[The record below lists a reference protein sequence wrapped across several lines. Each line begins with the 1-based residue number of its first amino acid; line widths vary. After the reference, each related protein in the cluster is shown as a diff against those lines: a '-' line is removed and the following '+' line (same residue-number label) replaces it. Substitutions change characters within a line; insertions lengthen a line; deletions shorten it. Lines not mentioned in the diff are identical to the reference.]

1 MLKLVLTGV
10 WVCAVTLGSV
20 YFSMQYASA
29 PVVSEADADRRA
41 SEDYVPGEIITV
53 PVIKEGAVQGYFLA
67 KLSFSATKEGIA
79 KLHAPLRQVVTD
91 ELYDMLVGSKFVD
104 LADTG
109 SFDLPTFKVAV
120 KDGLNKK
127 LGNEVITEVLVE
139 QLEYLTKDDVERV
152 ANSQNRPYQKP
163 VPVVDK
169 NGSVAADKIPEGA
182 VKATSSG
189 H

>member
-20 YFSMQYASA
+20 YFSMQHASA
-29 PVVSEADADRRA
+29 PAISDAEADRRA
-41 SEDYVPGEIITV
+41 SEEYVPGEIITV
-53 PVIKEGAVQGYFLA
+53 PAIKDGAVQGYFLA
-67 KLSFSATKEGIA
+67 KLSFSATREGIA
-79 KLHAPLRQVVTD
+79 KLHAPLRQLVTD
-91 ELYDMLVGSKFVD
+91 ELYDMLVGSTYID
-104 LADTG
+104 IADTET
-109 SFDLPTFKVAV
+109 FDLPGFKGAV

-127 LGNEVITEVLVE
+127 LGSEVITEVLVE

-163 VPVVDK
+163 VPVIDK
-169 NGSVAADKIPEGA
+169 NGKVAADKIPEGA
-182 VKATSSG
+182 VSATASA

>member
-20 YFSMQYASA
+20 YFSMQHASA
-29 PVVSEADADRRA
+29 PAISDAEADRRA
-41 SEDYVPGEIITV
+41 SEEYVPGEIITV
-53 PVIKEGAVQGYFLA
+53 PAIKDGAVQGYFLA
-67 KLSFSATKEGIA
+67 KLSFSATREGIA
-79 KLHAPLRQVVTD
+79 KLHAPLRQLVTD
-91 ELYDMLVGSKFVD
+91 ELYDMLVGSKYID
-104 LADTG
+104 IADTP
-109 SFDLPTFKVAV
+109 FDLPGFKGAV

-127 LGNEVITEVLVE
+127 LGSEVITEVLVE

-163 VPVVDK
+163 VPLVDK
-169 NGSVAADKIPEGA
+169 NGKVAADKIPEGA
-182 VKATSSG
+182 VSATGSA